1 MLDLSKNT
9 KATKKDLIAYIQKEK
24 GSKGLSSMKKEE
36 LRKFAQKVQRQ
47 NKKKTGG
54 NYAPVNSSSC

>member
-24 GSKGLSSMKKEE
+24 GSKGFIYEKRRITQICTKGT
-36 LRKFAQKVQRQ
+36 
-47 NKKKTGG
+47 KTK
-54 NYAPVNSSSC
+54 